1 MSEDSAALDSLLLDG
16 IRRGDQR
23 ALSALY
29 DRYARIGLAL
39 AYRIVSDREAAEE
52 VLQEAFMAVWR
63 RAATYKDSAGSV
75 RNWFLSIVHHRA
87 IDRLRSRRHD
97 GNRVPLDDRWA
108 VGDRTGILP
117 IVTALIERSQL
128 ISALAQL
135 AAEQRE
141 ALELAYFSGYSCR
154 EISEMTGTPVGTVKS
169 RMRLGLQHLRH
180 ALHPLMAETE
190 GV

>member
-1 MSEDSAALDSLLLDG
+1 MSEDSAALDALLLDG

-23 ALSALY
+23 ALAALY
-29 DRYARIGLAL
+29 DRYARIGSAL
-39 AYRIVSDREAAEE
+39 AYRIVSDREVAEE

-87 IDRLRSRRHD
+87 IDRLRARRHET
-97 GNRVPLDDRWA
+97 NRVPLDERWS

-128 ISALAQL
+128 LNALAHL

-154 EISEMTGTPVGTVKS
+154 EISELTGAPVGTVKS
-169 RMRLGLQHLRH
+169 RMRLGLQHLRQS
-180 ALHPLMAETE
+180 LNPLMAETE

>member
-1 MSEDSAALDSLLLDG
+1 MSEDSAALDALLLDG

-23 ALSALY
+23 ALAALY
-29 DRYARIGLAL
+29 DRHSRIGLSL
-39 AYRIVSDREAAEE
+39 AYRIVSDREVAEE

-87 IDRLRSRRHD
+87 IDRLRARRHD
-97 GNRVPLDDRWA
+97 QNRVPLDERWS
-108 VGDRTGILP
+108 VGDRSGILP
-117 IVTALIERSQL
+117 IVTALIERLQL
-128 ISALAQL
+128 LNALTQL

-154 EISEMTGTPVGTVKS
+154 EISEMTGAPVGTVKS
-169 RMRLGLQHLRH
+169 RMRLGLQHLRQ
-180 ALHPLMAETE
+180 ALNPLMAETE